1 MYRPGSYL
9 RATVCAHLHT
19 DPTAAVSSSRRT
31 FLKHSAAA
39 AAGATLGT
47 ALPSLVDAQPTS
59 ARVAPS
65 DQVNIGVIGA
75 KGMGWSDARSHLKI
89 PGVNVVAFADVDRSV
104 LADRAKDMETMG
116 RKPAQ
121 AFDDYRRMLERKDI
135 DAVIVGTP
143 DHWHCLAMTDAVS
156 AGKHVYVEKPIAN
169 TIEECRVMQA
179 ATRRTG
185 KIVQVGQWQ
194 RSGAHYESAIA
205 YVRSGKLGRIRVVKV
220 WAYQGWMKPV
230 PVRPDSAAPAGVNYD
245 MWLGP
250 APKRPFNPNR
260 FHFSFRWF
268 WDYAGGLMTDWG
280 VHEIDIALYA
290 MNATAPKSVMA
301 SGGKF
306 AYPDD
311 ASETPDTLQAVF
323 EYDGFNMLWEHATG
337 IDGGPYNKPEG
348 IAFIGNNG
356 TLVLNRGGWEVLPEV
371 ETVSGLRQYK
381 LPAVPPQFNQGDIL
395 DVHTRNFV
403 EAIRANDPSI
413 LKCGID
419 TGSVAA
425 INAQMGNIAFK
436 TGRKLFWDATAGQFT
451 GDAEANA
458 LIKARYNNG
467 YTLPKA

>member
-1 MYRPGSYL
+1 M
-9 RATVCAHLHT
+9 T
-19 DPTAAVSSSRRT
+19 SSRRT
-31 FLKHSAAA
+31 FIRQSAAT
-39 AAGATLGT
+39 AAGATLVAAVPAL
-47 ALPSLVDAQPTS
+47 ALPRRQP

-65 DQVNIGVIGA
+65 DQLNVGVIGA
-75 KGMGWSDARSHLKI
+75 KGMGWSDMRSHLKI
-89 PGVNVVAFADVDRSV
+89 AGVNCVALADVDQGV
-104 LADRAKDMETMG
+104 LAERSKDVVALGGKAPQGFE
-116 RKPAQ
+116 
-121 AFDDYRRMLERKDI
+121 DYRRLLERKDI

-169 TIEECRVMQA
+169 SIEECGVMQA
-179 ATRRTG
+179 AAKRSG

-194 RSGAHYESAIA
+194 RSGPHYESAIA

-230 PVRPDSAAPAGVNYD
+230 PKLPDGPVPAGVNYD

-250 APKRPFNPNR
+250 APKRAFNPNR
-260 FHFSFRWF
+260 FHFNFRWF

-290 MNATAPKSVMA
+290 MNASAPKSVMA

-337 IDGGPYNKPEG
+337 IDGGPYGKPEG

-356 TLVLNRGGWEVLPEV
+356 TLVLNRGGWEVIPET
-371 ETVSGLRQYK
+371 ETVDSLRRFK
-381 LPAVPPQFNQGDIL
+381 LEAVPQQFNQGDIL
-395 DVHTRNFV
+395 DLHTRNFV
-403 EAIRANDPSI
+403 DAIRKNDASL

-425 INAQMGNIAFK
+425 INAQMGNIALR
-436 TGRKLFWDATAGQFT
+436 TGRKVFWDAAGRKFRD
-451 GDAEANA
+451 DAEANA
-458 LIKARYNNG
+458 LMKARYRNG
-467 YTLPKA
+467 YRLPAV